1 MSQEQNLQGRPAC
14 LCQCLAAAIPKPLP
28 PDFELLLLT
37 LLSQEL
43 VRTGVSCKNKRC
55 GLVPC
60 FISPDSRG
68 RDLSKG
74 ATKHPALLPGQLS
87 GRMHCPDYMHGPGS
101 FCIVASLRQCLLPSP
116 PWDALQASALLGGQQ
131 AAPQPRRCQAL
142 PAAQPA
148 TRLLAEPPP
157 SQPAHTMDT
166 CWEVPGLEM
175 FTQPLSHGV
184 WDPNN
189 RSSIRQACIYWGPAC
204 PVHQSLLSGQAIHRP
219 PRLGPPAP
227 LVTTRE
233 FKRTGQTW
241 KRGLKPLVA
250 LLRTK

>member
-1 MSQEQNLQGRPAC
+1 MSQEQHPLGRPAC

-68 RDLSKG
+68 RDLSER
-74 ATKHPALLPGQLS
+74 AMKHPALLPGQLS
-87 GRMHCPDYMHGPGS
+87 SGCMHSPDYMHGLSG

-131 AAPQPRRCQAL
+131 AAPQPRPRQAL

-148 TRLLAEPPP
+148 TRLLAEPPL

-166 CWEVPGLEM
+166 CWEVPGLLECVHSRSPM
-175 FTQPLSHGV
+175 GSGTQITGA
-184 WDPNN
+184 
-189 RSSIRQACIYWGPAC
+189 SIRWACIY
-204 PVHQSLLSGQAIHRP
+204 
-219 PRLGPPAP
+219 
-227 LVTTRE
+227 
-233 FKRTGQTW
+233 
-241 KRGLKPLVA
+241 
-250 LLRTK
+250 